1 MVNFR
6 GASEG
11 PQAACDNENAG
22 GRNAQKGQGT
32 SGSGIH
38 VRTGQVSSALKRGMD
53 AANEL
58 EIDELRRMTIAE
70 KARQIGIQMGGA
82 KSFGWAEKL
91 REGEDEVRALW
102 VELKR
107 RHAAQK

>member
-1 MVNFR
+1 MKMQEVEMPKKAKALPVPAFT
-6 GASEG
+6 SE
-11 PQAACDNENAG
+11 QAKLA
-22 GRNAQKGQGT
+22 R
-32 SGSGIH
+32 
-38 VRTGQVSSALKRGMD
+38 RWKRGMD

-70 KARQIGIQMGGA
+70 KARQIGILMGGA
-82 KSFGWAEKL
+82 KSFDWAEKV